1 MSIVITGASG
11 KLGHL
16 IIEQLLHQISPERI
30 IAGVR
35 RLEAGDSYRAA
46 GIQVRLCDYDQPESI
61 EQAMAGASQLLLISS
76 SHADDTIRF
85 RQHAHVIEAAKRMK
99 VEHLVYT
106 SFAFPEHGSGPPVHL
121 HLATEYAIRAS
132 GIAYTFM
139 RNALYTDII
148 EALDLQTIIAEQQ
161 IVCPPEAWT
170 FNTVIRADLAA
181 ATANVLAQPSKHRNR
196 IYELTAS
203 TSWNFSDLAAALS
216 ELVGTPM
223 AVQQDP
229 QLQHWIFNFL
239 RTIDTSSTTTD
250 LEQLLGHPPTS
261 LRDSLQ
267 PFITGFNS
275 TNY

>member
-1 MSIVITGASG
+1 MSIAITGASG

-16 IIEQLLHQISPERI
+16 IIEQLLHQISPDRI

-46 GIQVRLCDYDQPESI
+46 GIQVRLCDYDQPETI
-61 EQAMAGASQLLLISS
+61 ENALAGASQLLVISS
-76 SHADDTIRF
+76 PHADDTIRL
-85 RQHAHVIEAAKRMK
+85 RQHAHIIEAAKKMK
-99 VEHLVYT
+99 VDHLIYT

-132 GIAYTFM
+132 SIAYTFM

-148 EALDLQTIIAEQQ
+148 EALDLQTVIAQQQ
-161 IVCPPEAWT
+161 IVCRPGAWA

-181 ATANVLAQPSKHRNR
+181 ATANVLTQPGEHRNR

-203 TSWNFSDLAAALS
+203 TPWSFSDLAADLS
-216 ELVGTPM
+216 ELLGSQI

-229 QLQHWIFNFL
+229 QLQHWIFSFL
-239 RTIDTSSTTTD
+239 SSIDTSSTTTD
-250 LEQLLGHPPTS
+250 LEQLLGRSPTS

-267 PFITGFNS
+267 LFITG
-275 TNY
+275 

>member
-1 MSIVITGASG
+1 MSIVVTGASG
-11 KLGHL
+11 KLGHQ
-16 IIEQLLHQISPERI
+16 IIEQLLHQLSPDRI

-46 GIQVRLCDYDQPESI
+46 GIQVRLCDYDQPETI
-61 EQAMAGASQLLLISS
+61 EQALAGASQLLVISS
-76 SHADDTIRF
+76 SHSDDTTRL
-85 RQHAHVIEAAKRMK
+85 RQHAHIIEAAKKMK
-99 VEHLVYT
+99 VDHLIYT
-106 SFAFPEHGSGPPVHL
+106 SFAFPEYGSGPPVHL

-148 EALDLQTIIAEQQ
+148 EALDLQTVIAQQ
-161 IVCPPEAWT
+161 HIVCPSGAWA

-203 TSWNFSDLAAALS
+203 TSWSFSDLAAALS
-216 ELVGTPM
+216 ELVGTPI

-229 QLQHWIFNFL
+229 QLQHWVFNFL
-239 RTIDTSSTTTD
+239 STIDTSSTTTD
-250 LEQLLGHPPTS
+250 LEQLLGRSPTT

-267 PFITGFNS
+267 LFVPGLKS
-275 TNY
+275 TV